1 MIEIPKPERTF
12 LFFKPPG
19 LKNTY
24 LPPPPEVCSGY
35 LVVFHTGL
43 IGLFQQF
50 SAVN

>member
-1 MIEIPKPERTF
+1 MTEISKPERAF

-24 LPPPPEVCSGY
+24 LRTLEVCSGY

-50 SAVN
+50 WAVN